1 MAPGRCTRD
10 EFAALHRFAW
20 DPARTA
26 VLDLLIAGLLRG
38 NVYALGAVGI
48 SLVFGVMNVVNFA
61 QFSFFGLGAMLAWFF
76 VARLE
81 LSFWIALPLVLLIC
95 GALGLL
101 INVAVV
107 RPLAKFLPLA
117 AMLSTYAV
125 AQILDNSSQLAFGAH
140 FRAFPQ
146 VLPTADLRIGNMSFG
161 TSDLIMLGIT
171 AVVMV
176 TMTLFLKFGKLGRAI
191 RATAQDQEAALQMG
205 IPVATVQHV
214 SFVIASALGGL
225 AGIFFALYIGVAN
238 PTSGLN
244 TGLTAFVA
252 ATLGGLGSL
261 VGAVV
266 GGFVLGILES
276 FGIYFFGDTAR
287 QIIVFAVLLAVLI
300 IRPGGLFGK
309 VPLISSEPLTGT
321 FLGKGRPLRI
331 PRWGWIAG
339 FVLLGVV
346 VPLFGTNYVLTT
358 GTQVLIY
365 AIIAAG
371 FTVTAGQAGVI
382 ALGQAGPIAIGA
394 YTSALLT
401 TQLDLSFWVALPLAG
416 VTAAVIAS
424 VLASPIWGV
433 KGHYISIATLGLGLA
448 IVAVIQLL
456 VPQGVS
462 GIPAPSIGGI
472 RLSTPLAFY
481 LIDFA
486 ILAVTLF
493 LTWRIRRSH
502 LGRVIFSVGA
512 DEVAA
517 LASGVRVRDYKAL
530 AFAVSAFFAGIGG
543 SLLAHQ
549 YTYIDSTMFTM
560 LMSVLV
566 VTIVILG
573 GVSLPYGAV
582 VGSVVLIGAME
593 LLRFTPE
600 LRVIAY
606 GLVLILVVRFRP
618 GGVLVRNS

>member
-1 MAPGRCTRD
+1 M
-10 EFAALHRFAW
+10 
-20 DPARTA
+20 
-26 VLDLLIAGLLRG
+26 LDTLIAGLLRG

-76 VARLE
+76 VVQLQQP
-81 LSFWIALPLVLLIC
+81 FWIALPLVLAIC
-95 GALGLL
+95 AVLGLV

-107 RPLAKFLPLA
+107 RRLAKYLPLA

-125 AQILDNSSQLAFGAH
+125 AQILDNGSQLAFSAQ
-140 FRAFPQ
+140 FRSFPQ
-146 VLPTADLRIGNMSFG
+146 VLPTSNLHLGNMRFG
-161 TSDLIMLGIT
+161 TSDLVMLGVT

-176 TMTLFLKFGKLGRAI
+176 AMSLFLKYGRTGRAI

-205 IPVATVQHV
+205 IPVGAVQNL
-214 SFVIASALGGL
+214 SFVIASGLGGL
-225 AGIFFALYIGVAN
+225 AGIFFSLYIGVVN
-238 PTSGLN
+238 PVSGLN
-244 TGLTAFVA
+244 IGMTAFVA
-252 ATLGGLGSL
+252 AALGGLGSL

-266 GGFVLGILES
+266 GGFVLGILEA
-276 FGIYFFGDTAR
+276 FGIYWLGDAAR
-287 QIIVFAVLLAVLI
+287 QIIVFVVLLIVLI
-300 IRPGGLFGK
+300 VRPGGLLGK
-309 VPLISSEPLTGT
+309 VPLISTEPLTGT

-331 PRWGWIAG
+331 PRWVWIAG
-339 FVLLGVV
+339 FVVLGVL
-346 VPLFGTNYVLTT
+346 VPVLADTYVLTT

-371 FTVTAGQAGVI
+371 FTVTAGQAGVL

-394 YTSALLT
+394 YISALLSVH
-401 TQLDLSFWVALPLAG
+401 LHLSFWVALPLAG
-416 VTAAVIAS
+416 IGAAVIAS
-424 VLASPIWGV
+424 ILASPIWGV
-433 KGHYISIATLGLGLA
+433 KGHYISIATLGLGIA

-456 VPQGVS
+456 VPQGVY
-462 GIPAPSIGGI
+462 GIPVPSIAGI
-472 RLSTPLAFY
+472 DLNTPLAYY
-481 LIDFA
+481 LIDFVV
-486 ILAVTLF
+486 LVLTL
-493 LTWRIRRSH
+493 LVMWRIRRSH
-502 LGRVIFSVGA
+502 LGKVISSVGS

-530 AFAVSAFFAGIGG
+530 AFAISAFFAGIGG

-549 YTYIDSTMFTM
+549 YTYIDTTMFTM
-560 LMSVLV
+560 LMSLLV

-573 GVSLPYGAV
+573 GVGLPYGAV
-582 VGSVVLIGAME
+582 VGSIVLIGAME

-600 LRVIAY
+600 WRIIVY

>member
-1 MAPGRCTRD
+1 M
-10 EFAALHRFAW
+10 
-20 DPARTA
+20 
-26 VLDLLIAGLLRG
+26 LDTLIAGLLRG

-76 VARLE
+76 VAQQG
-81 LSFWIALPLVLLIC
+81 LSFWLALPLVLVIC
-95 GALGLL
+95 AALGLV
-101 INVAVV
+101 ISISVV

-125 AQILDNSSQLAFGAH
+125 SQILDNASQIAFTAQ
-140 FRAFPQ
+140 FRVFPK
-146 VLPTADLRIGNMSFG
+146 VLPTSNLHIGSMRFG
-161 TSDLIMLGIT
+161 TSDLVMLGIT

-176 TMTLFLKFGKLGRAI
+176 VLSLFLKYGKVGQAI

-205 IPVATVQHV
+205 IPVGLVQNL

-225 AGIFFALYIGVAN
+225 AGVFIALYVGIAN
-238 PTSGLN
+238 PSSGLQV
-244 TGLTAFVA
+244 GLTAFVA

-266 GGFVLGILES
+266 GGFVLGVLEA
-276 FGIYFFGDTAR
+276 FGISFFGDTAR
-287 QIIVFAVLLAVLI
+287 QIIIFVILIVVLVV
-300 IRPGGLFGK
+300 RPGGLLGK

-321 FLGKGRPLRI
+321 FLGRGRPLRV
-331 PRWGWIAG
+331 PRWVWPVA
-339 FVLLGVV
+339 FVVGGVV
-346 VPLFGTNYVLTT
+346 LPLVASDYVLTT

-365 AIIAAG
+365 AVIAAG
-371 FTVTAGQAGVI
+371 FTITAGQAGVL

-401 TQLDLSFWVALPLAG
+401 LQLHLSFWIALPLAG
-416 VTAAVIAS
+416 LAGAIISS

-433 KGHYISIATLGLGLA
+433 KGHYVSIATLGIGTT
-448 IVAVIQLL
+448 IVAIIQL
-456 VPQGVS
+456 VQPQGLY
-462 GIPAPSIGGI
+462 GIPAPRFGGVA
-472 RLSTPLAFY
+472 LSSAVAWY

-486 ILAVTLF
+486 VLVLTL
-493 LTWRIRRSH
+493 LVMWRIRRSH
-502 LGRVIFSVGA
+502 LGKVISSVGS

-517 LASGVRVRDYKAL
+517 LASGIRVRDYKAL

-549 YTYIDSTMFTM
+549 YTYIDTTIFTM
-560 LMSVLV
+560 LMSLLV
-566 VTIVILG
+566 VTIVIMG
-573 GVSLPYGAV
+573 GVGLPHGAV
-582 VGSVVLIGAME
+582 VGAIVLIGAME

-600 LRVIAY
+600 LRIIVY

>member
-1 MAPGRCTRD
+1 MFDT
-10 EFAALHRFAW
+10 
-20 DPARTA
+20 
-26 VLDLLIAGLLRG
+26 LIAGLLRG

-76 VARLE
+76 VVKLGV
-81 LSFWIALPLVLLIC
+81 SFWIALPAVLVIC
-95 GALGLL
+95 AALGLL
-101 INVAVV
+101 INVSVV
-107 RPLAKFLPLA
+107 RPLARYLPLA

-125 AQILDNSSQLAFGAH
+125 AQILDNVSQLAFTAQ
-140 FRAFPQ
+140 FQTFPA
-146 VLPTADLRIGNMSFG
+146 VLPTSNFQIGNMRFG
-161 TSDLIMLGIT
+161 TSDVVMLGIT
-171 AVVMV
+171 AAVMV
-176 TMTLFLKFGKLGRAI
+176 SMSLFLKFGKTGRAI
-191 RATAQDQEAALQMG
+191 RATAQDQEAALQVG
-205 IPVATVQHV
+205 IPVGTVQNL
-214 SFVIASALGGL
+214 SFLIASALGGL
-225 AGIFFALYIGVAN
+225 AGIFFSLYIGVVS

-244 TGLTAFVA
+244 IGMTAFVA

-261 VGAVV
+261 VGAVI
-266 GGFVLGILES
+266 GGFVLGILEA
-276 FGIYFFGDTAR
+276 FGIYLFGDAAR
-287 QIIVFAVLLAVLI
+287 QILVFVILIVVLI
-300 IRPGGLFGK
+300 VRPGGLLGK

-331 PRWGWIAG
+331 PRWVWPAA
-339 FVLLGVV
+339 FVVGGVL
-346 VPLFGTNYVLTT
+346 VPVFADSYVLTT

-394 YTSALLT
+394 YTSAIISVYLHVP
-401 TQLDLSFWVALPLAG
+401 FWAALPIAGLA
-416 VTAAVIAS
+416 AAVIAS
-424 VLASPIWGV
+424 ILASPIWGV
-433 KGHYISIATLGLGLA
+433 KGHYISIATLGLGIA
-448 IVAVIQLL
+448 IVAAIQLI
-456 VPQGVS
+456 VPQAIYD
-462 GIPAPSIGGI
+462 IPVPSIGGI
-472 RLSTPLAFY
+472 ALNTPLAY
-481 LIDFA
+481 YVIDFVVLA
-486 ILAVTLF
+486 ITL
-493 LTWRIRRSH
+493 LVMWRIRRSH
-502 LGRVIFSVGA
+502 LGKVISSVGS

-549 YTYIDSTMFTM
+549 YTYIDTTIFTM
-560 LMSVLV
+560 MMSLLV

-582 VGSVVLIGAME
+582 VGSIILIGAME

-600 LRVIAY
+600 WRIIVY

-618 GGVLVRNS
+618 GGILVRNS

>member
-1 MAPGRCTRD
+1 MFDT
-10 EFAALHRFAW
+10 
-20 DPARTA
+20 
-26 VLDLLIAGLLRG
+26 LIAGLLRG

-76 VARLE
+76 VAE
-81 LSFWIALPLVLLIC
+81 LGWSFWAALPLVVVIC

-125 AQILDNSSQLAFGAH
+125 SQILDNASQIAFTAQ
-140 FRAFPQ
+140 FRVFPK
-146 VLPTADLRIGNMSFG
+146 VLPTSNFQVGNMRFG
-161 TSDLIMLGIT
+161 TSDLVMLGFT

-176 TMTLFLKFGKLGRAI
+176 VMALFLKYGKIGQAI

-205 IPVATVQHV
+205 IPVGLVQHV
-214 SFVIASALGGL
+214 SFVIASALGGV
-225 AGIFFALYIGVAN
+225 AGVFIALYVGVAN

-244 TGLTAFVA
+244 TGMTAFVA

-261 VGAVV
+261 VGAVL
-266 GGFVLGILES
+266 GGFLLGILEA
-276 FGIYFFGDTAR
+276 FGIHFFGDSAR
-287 QIIVFAVLLAVLI
+287 EIIIFVILIAVLI
-300 IRPGGLFGK
+300 LRPGGLLGK

-321 FLGKGRPLRI
+321 FLGKGRPFRV
-331 PRWGWIAG
+331 PRWVWPAAL
-339 FVLLGVV
+339 VVAGVV
-346 VPLFGTNYVLTT
+346 VPLVASDYVLTT

-365 AIIAAG
+365 AVIAAG
-371 FTVTAGQAGVI
+371 FTVTAGQAGVL

-401 TQLDLSFWVALPLAG
+401 LYLPVSFWAAVPLAG
-416 VTAAVIAS
+416 LTAAVIAS
-424 VLASPIWGV
+424 VLASPVWGV
-433 KGHYISIATLGLGLA
+433 KGHYISIATLGIGTV
-448 IVAVIQLL
+448 IVAIIRL
-456 VPQGVS
+456 VLPQGIY
-462 GIPAPSIGGI
+462 GIPMPSWGDV
-472 RLSTPLAFY
+472 LLATPVAYY

-486 ILAVTLF
+486 VLVLALLVM
-493 LTWRIRRSH
+493 WRIRHSH
-502 LGRVIFSVGA
+502 LGRVISSVGS

-530 AFAVSAFFAGIGG
+530 AFAVSAFFAGVGG
-543 SLLAHQ
+543 ALLAHQ
-549 YTYIDSTMFTM
+549 YTYIDPTIFTM
-560 LMSVLV
+560 LMSLLV
-566 VTIVILG
+566 VTIVIMG
-573 GVSLPYGAV
+573 GVSLSHGAV
-582 VGSVVLIGAME
+582 LGSIILIGAME

-600 LRVIAY
+600 LRIIVY

-618 GGVLVRNS
+618 GGILVRNA

>member
-1 MAPGRCTRD
+1 MFDT
-10 EFAALHRFAW
+10 
-20 DPARTA
+20 
-26 VLDLLIAGLLRG
+26 LIAGLLRG

-76 VARLE
+76 VAE
-81 LSFWIALPLVLLIC
+81 LGWSFWAALPLVVVIC

-125 AQILDNSSQLAFGAH
+125 SQILDNASQIAFTAQ
-140 FRAFPQ
+140 FRVFPK
-146 VLPTADLRIGNMSFG
+146 VLPTSNFQVGNMRFG
-161 TSDLIMLGIT
+161 TSDLVMLGFT

-176 TMTLFLKFGKLGRAI
+176 VMALFLKYGKIGQAI

-205 IPVATVQHV
+205 IPVGLVQHV
-214 SFVIASALGGL
+214 SFVIASALGGV
-225 AGIFFALYIGVAN
+225 AGVFIALYVGVAN

-244 TGLTAFVA
+244 TGMTAFVA

-261 VGAVV
+261 VGAVL
-266 GGFVLGILES
+266 GGFLLGILEA
-276 FGIYFFGDTAR
+276 FGIHFFGDSAR
-287 QIIVFAVLLAVLI
+287 EIIIFVILIAVLI
-300 IRPGGLFGK
+300 LRPGGLLGK

-321 FLGKGRPLRI
+321 FLGKGRPFRV
-331 PRWGWIAG
+331 PRWVWPAAL
-339 FVLLGVV
+339 VVAGVV
-346 VPLFGTNYVLTT
+346 VPLVASDYVLTT

-365 AIIAAG
+365 AVIAAG
-371 FTVTAGQAGVI
+371 FTVTAGQAGVL

-401 TQLDLSFWVALPLAG
+401 LYLPVSFWAAVPLAG
-416 VTAAVIAS
+416 LTAAVIAS
-424 VLASPIWGV
+424 VLASPVWGV
-433 KGHYISIATLGLGLA
+433 KGHYISIATLGIGTV
-448 IVAVIQLL
+448 IVAIIRL
-456 VPQGVS
+456 VLPQGIY
-462 GIPAPSIGGI
+462 GIPMPSWGDV
-472 RLSTPLAFY
+472 LLATPVAYY

-486 ILAVTLF
+486 VLVLALLVM
-493 LTWRIRRSH
+493 WRIRHSH
-502 LGRVIFSVGA
+502 LGRVISSVGS

-530 AFAVSAFFAGIGG
+530 AFAVSAFFAGVGG
-543 SLLAHQ
+543 ALLAHQ
-549 YTYIDSTMFTM
+549 YTYIDPTIFTM
-560 LMSVLV
+560 LMSLLV
-566 VTIVILG
+566 VTIVIMG
-573 GVSLPYGAV
+573 GVSLSHGAV
-582 VGSVVLIGAME
+582 LGSIILIGAME

-600 LRVIAY
+600 LRIIVY

-618 GGVLVRNS
+618 GGVLVRNA